1 MRVLTSATVAL
12 VLVLPVPT
20 LAGLLFAA
28 LTVAHGIGW
37 TRSAYPSSLA
47 SSSGDQRP

>member
-20 LAGLLFAA
+20 LAGVLFAA

-37 TRSAYPSSLA
+37 TRSANTL
-47 SSSGDQRP
+47 

>member
-1 MRVLTSATVAL
+1 MRILTSAAVA
-12 VLVLPVPT
+12 VMLVLPVPP

-37 TRSAYPSSLA
+37 TRSASVL
-47 SSSGDQRP
+47 